1 MIGGMTFCIGI
12 RVDDGVVALSDTR
25 IVRGS
30 QISTKAK
37 LSTVTNGAHSAVV
50 MTSGLRSV
58 RDKVMARLQDRLDHT
73 PLLRMHE
80 LATAYGDELRT
91 VRDEDGEALEQGG
104 FSFNPHAVIG
114 GRLAHDD
121 EPTLFHVYPE
131 GNWVEATVDEPA
143 YIIGRTS
150 YGKPILDRL
159 LEHGTTLSHAL
170 TLAFLAFD
178 ATRTSASDVDFPIDV
193 AVLPRDGVG
202 FRSRRFEES
211 DLADQHDA
219 WNRMMREA
227 VTAMP
232 TEWAVSLTDEPRTDE
247 PRTDEQ
253 LTDEH
258 EEP

>member
-1 MIGGMTFCIGI
+1 VTFCIGI
-12 RVDDGVVALSDTR
+12 RVNGGVVALSDTR
-25 IVRGS
+25 IVRGA

-37 LSTVTNGAHSAVV
+37 LSTLSNGDYSAVV

-58 RDKVMARLQDRLDHT
+58 RDKVMARLQDRLDRT
-73 PLLRMHE
+73 PLHRMHE

-91 VRDEDGEALEQGG
+91 VRDEDGEALQQGG

-114 GRLAHDD
+114 GRLAGDD
-121 EPTLFHVYPE
+121 EPMLFHVYPE
-131 GNWVEATVDEPA
+131 GNWVEATADEPA

-159 LEHGTTLSHAL
+159 LHPGTTLAHAV

-178 ATRTSASDVDFPIDV
+178 ATRTSAADVDFPIDV
-193 AVLPRDGVG
+193 AVLARDGAA

-219 WNRMMREA
+219 WNRLLRNA
-227 VTAMP
+227 FASMP
-232 TEWAVSLTDEPRTDE
+232 TEWSDALAGTEPSPSRPSST
-247 PRTDEQ
+247 PSEQ
-253 LTDEH
+253 